1 MNAKIFTLGVLM
13 LISSSL
19 FGQLAI
25 DAGNDT
31 IVCVGLWG
39 VDTTEIGGKPTAL
52 GGTEPYTYSWE
63 TNFTIGSNTFGASY
77 FLDDSTKANPKIVNY
92 SPTALKF
99 ILTVSDNN
107 GAVLRD
113 TVNVRFSNFVYTE
126 VYFDRTINQGD
137 TVTLRHNIGGGI
149 KPLSFTWSPN
159 YNISDTTTSNPR
171 AWPEIDTDYT
181 VFATDSAGC
190 VSERDFFRI
199 DVTTA
204 GIIENKEADFK
215 SVVFPNPLDV
225 SSTIYLMDCHYSDA
239 EIKVINTQGQLILS
253 DKMDSDS
260 YQIGDKINTAG
271 IYIYL
276 ILRKDEILSAGRL
289 VKK

>member
-31 IVCVGLWG
+31 IICVGLWG

-113 TVNVRFSNFVYTE
+113 TINVRFSNFVYTE
-126 VYFDRTINQGD
+126 IYFDRTINQGD

-159 YNISDTTTSNPR
+159 YNISDTTISNPR

-190 VSERDFFRI
+190 VSERDIFEI